1 MTLTGRFVLLAVA
14 GAIPLFAASGPAFAQ
29 KIDMKR
35 EYYQGRWTWYGVHKA
50 RASPNNTS
58 RIQFNTP
65 TQAVYCYDKSCWNVT
80 INKGVGGDLFFSFD
94 KKNYFELNVVGS
106 QIKARFWIDMKPPA
120 RSPDATTTFSRMN

>member
-1 MTLTGRFVLLAVA
+1 MSLTGRIALFAVA

-29 KIDMKR
+29 KIDMQR

-80 INKGVGGDLFFSFD
+80 INKGVGGDLFFRSTR
-94 KKNYFELNVVGS
+94 KTTLN
-106 QIKARFWIDMKPPA
+106 
-120 RSPDATTTFSRMN
+120 